1 MPGRIDPTSP
11 PNTGGEETKATKTN
25 EQRKKGGVKP
35 IVQGHSSGAAIENA
49 KATLERFIRELNK
62 LPDLDKLKELGI
74 GLDTTGDKMKGREEL
89 QKYVKGNLSVEQ
101 LLTDINGGKISET
114 ALDDVTNQLITQ
126 YQAVQ
131 PGPGSEKLAN
141 MTLAALIAWISQ
153 ILLKGQK
160 ELNAARAET
169 LGVQQKLN
177 IKLVAKMAQHMLSAA
192 KERRDAEFMKIGA
205 EACESVAKSLF
216 QLAPSIG
223 GAVGALASGVGT
235 LLLAVKGG
243 LAAAVAQKG
252 YGASGEDITARIE
265 EKSTD
270 SISRAEA
277 ATEQKMQSTTAKF
290 FDLLDSFI
298 RTFIAIKQAL

>member
-1 MPGRIDPTSP
+1 MSGRIDSKTPT
-11 PNTGGEETKATKTN
+11 NTPGDARAN
-25 EQRKKGGVKP
+25 EQPGKKGGVKP
-35 IVQGHSSGAAIENA
+35 TGKGQLSNA
-49 KATLERFIRELNK
+49 TIQKVKATLERFIMELHK
-62 LPDLDKLKELGI
+62 LPDLDKIKDLVA
-74 GLDTTGDKMKGREEL
+74 LDTTGDKMKGREEL
-89 QKYVKGNLSVEQ
+89 QKYVRGTSDIEQ
-101 LLTDINGGKISET
+101 LLTAIKDGKISEA
-114 ALDDVTNQLITQ
+114 ALDDVTNQLIVQ

-177 IKLVAKMAQHMLSAA
+177 IKLVAKMAQHMLTAA
-192 KERRDAEFMKIGA
+192 RERRDAEYMRIAAESAESIGKA
-205 EACESVAKSLF
+205 LF
-216 QLAPSIG
+216 QLAPSL
-223 GAVGALASGVGT
+223 GAVGIGAAGLGAVFMG
-235 LLLAVKGG
+235 VKGG
-243 LAAAVAQKG
+243 LTGAVAQKT
-252 YGASGEDITARIE
+252 YKAAKEDITVQIQN
-265 EKSTD
+265 KSID
-270 SISRAEA
+270 NISRAEA

>member
-1 MPGRIDPTSP
+1 MSGRIDSKTPT
-11 PNTGGEETKATKTN
+11 NTPGDARAN
-25 EQRKKGGVKP
+25 EQPGKKGGVKP
-35 IVQGHSSGAAIENA
+35 TGKGQLSNA
-49 KATLERFIRELNK
+49 TIQKVKATLERFIMELHK
-62 LPDLDKLKELGI
+62 LPDLDKIKDLVA
-74 GLDTTGDKMKGREEL
+74 LDTTGDKMKGREEL
-89 QKYVKGNLSVEQ
+89 QKYVRGTSDIEQ
-101 LLTDINGGKISET
+101 LLTAIKDGKISEA
-114 ALDDVTNQLITQ
+114 ALDDVTNQLIVQ

-177 IKLVAKMAQHMLSAA
+177 IKLVAKMAQHMLTAA
-192 KERRDAEFMKIGA
+192 RKRRDAEYMRIAAESAESIGKA
-205 EACESVAKSLF
+205 LF
-216 QLAPSIG
+216 QLAPSLGAAGIG
-223 GAVGALASGVGT
+223 AAGLGAVFMG
-235 LLLAVKGG
+235 VKGG
-243 LAAAVAQKG
+243 LTGAAAGMTYEAAK
-252 YGASGEDITARIE
+252 EDITVQIQN
-265 EKSTD
+265 KSID
-270 SISRAEA
+270 NISRAEA

>member
-1 MPGRIDPTSP
+1 MSGRIDPKTP
-11 PNTGGEETKATKTN
+11 TNTPGDARAN
-25 EQRKKGGVKP
+25 EQPGKKGGVKP
-35 IVQGHSSGAAIENA
+35 TGKGQLSNA
-49 KATLERFIRELNK
+49 TIQKVKATLERFIMELHK
-62 LPDLDKLKELGI
+62 LPDLDKIKDLVA
-74 GLDTTGDKMKGREEL
+74 LDTTGDKMKGREEL
-89 QKYVKGNLSVEQ
+89 QKYVRGAADIEQ
-101 LLTDINGGKISET
+101 LLTAIKDGKISEA
-114 ALDDVTNQLITQ
+114 ALDDVTNQLILQ

-177 IKLVAKMAQHMLSAA
+177 IKLVAKMAQHMLTAA
-192 KERRDAEFMKIGA
+192 RERRDAEYMRIAAESAESIGKA
-205 EACESVAKSLF
+205 LF
-216 QLAPSIG
+216 QLAPSLGAAGIAAAG
-223 GAVGALASGVGT
+223 LGAVFMG
-235 LLLAVKGG
+235 VKGG
-243 LAAAVAQKG
+243 LTGAVAETTYEAAK
-252 YGASGEDITARIE
+252 EDITVQIQN
-265 EKSTD
+265 KSID
-270 SISRAEA
+270 NISRAEA

>member
-1 MPGRIDPTSP
+1 MSGRIDPKTP
-11 PNTGGEETKATKTN
+11 TNTPGDARAN
-25 EQRKKGGVKP
+25 EQPGKKGGVKP
-35 IVQGHSSGAAIENA
+35 TGKGQLSNA
-49 KATLERFIRELNK
+49 TIQKVKATLERFIMELHK
-62 LPDLDKLKELGI
+62 LPDLDKIKDLVA
-74 GLDTTGDKMKGREEL
+74 LDTTGDKMKGREEL
-89 QKYVKGNLSVEQ
+89 QKYVRGTSDIEQ
-101 LLTDINGGKISET
+101 LLTAIKDGKISEA
-114 ALDDVTNQLITQ
+114 ALDDVTNQLIVQ

-177 IKLVAKMAQHMLSAA
+177 IKLVAKMAQHMLTAA
-192 KERRDAEFMKIGA
+192 RERRDGEYMRIAAESCEAIGKA
-205 EACESVAKSLF
+205 LF
-216 QLAPSIG
+216 QLAPSLGAAGIG
-223 GAVGALASGVGT
+223 AAGLGAVFMGA
-235 LLLAVKGG
+235 KGG
-243 LAAAVAQKG
+243 LTGAVAEITYEAAK
-252 YGASGEDITARIE
+252 EDITVQIQN
-265 EKSTD
+265 KSID
-270 SISRAEA
+270 NISRAEA

>member
-1 MPGRIDPTSP
+1 MSGRIDPKTP
-11 PNTGGEETKATKTN
+11 TNTPGDARAN
-25 EQRKKGGVKP
+25 EQPGKKGGVKP
-35 IVQGHSSGAAIENA
+35 TGKGQLSNA
-49 KATLERFIRELNK
+49 TIQKVKATLERFIMELHK
-62 LPDLDKLKELGI
+62 LPDLDKIKDLVA
-74 GLDTTGDKMKGREEL
+74 LDTTGDKMKGREEL
-89 QKYVKGNLSVEQ
+89 QKYVRGTSDIEQ
-101 LLTDINGGKISET
+101 LLTAIQDGKISEA
-114 ALDDVTNQLITQ
+114 ALDDVTNQLIVQ

-177 IKLVAKMAQHMLSAA
+177 IKLVAKMAQHMLTAA
-192 KERRDAEFMKIGA
+192 RERRDGEYMRIAAESAESIGRA
-205 EACESVAKSLF
+205 LF
-216 QLAPSIG
+216 QLAPSLGAAGIG
-223 GAVGALASGVGT
+223 AAGLGAVFMG
-235 LLLAVKGG
+235 VKGG
-243 LAAAVAQKG
+243 LTGAVAEKG
-252 YGASGEDITARIE
+252 FEASKEDITVRVVD
-265 EKSTD
+265 KSQD